1 MIEKHKDCDRLYFP
15 PFSNKD
21 IVVRGDKGMGRG
33 TCIMIKLHEGIGE
46 RQG

>member
-21 IVVRGDKGMGRG
+21 IVGRGNKGMERG
-33 TCIMIKLHEGIGE
+33 IMIKLHEGIGE

>member
-1 MIEKHKDCDRLYFP
+1 MIEKQKDCDRLYFP

-21 IVVRGDKGMGRG
+21 IVVWWNKGMGRG
-33 TCIMIKLHEGIGE
+33 TCIMIKLYEGIGE